1 MTRRM
6 DNLKSRFISEYD
18 CLRVVT
24 TILVVLGHCTYFRI
38 ITDYG
43 GVDYSVYA
51 TDGCIA
57 LRCFQIITGFL
68 YLFHMPLFMALSGAL
83 FFKTI
88 EKKKYKGF
96 VEIVNDK
103 GKRLWL
109 PFLIVSL
116 NYSRYNS

>member
-57 LRCFQIITGFL
+57 LRCFQIITGF
-68 YLFHMPLFMALSGAL
+68 
-83 FFKTI
+83 
-88 EKKKYKGF
+88 F
-96 VEIVNDK
+96 VLVSYAFVYGTK
-103 GKRLWL
+103 WC
-109 PFLIVSL
+109 LIFQDNRKEEVQ
-116 NYSRYNS
+116 RIC